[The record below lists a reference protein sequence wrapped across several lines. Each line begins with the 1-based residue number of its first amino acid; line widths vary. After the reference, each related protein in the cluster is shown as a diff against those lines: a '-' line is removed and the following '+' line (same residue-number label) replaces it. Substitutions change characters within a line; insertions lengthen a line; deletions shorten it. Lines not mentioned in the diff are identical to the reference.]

1 MMGNYFTR
9 FTTMGGGGLLVGLGL
24 WIVEGGL
31 SRPIPTPIW
40 YWVGVGLMVV
50 GTVAVG
56 FGCRYGA
63 RLVKEEEEK
72 LMDGIK
78 ESLVNINGIE
88 RDTATKMSLEME
100 ADKEAVSRVLEEC
113 GEVLEDCLSRLVD
126 VSEKREWD
134 ALAKYCAA
142 VGQILDMHRMGLK
155 IPLINNDEYRECK
168 LELEKKR
175 LRLKSVK
182 NNRLI
187 QSNIFR
193 VENIAYRLSSFIILR
208 GMLGMFGP
216 YNEERD
222 IDKRVMLEGIE
233 YYGTA
238 VVRVMLESLEDDW
251 SEEEKRSRK

>member
-1 MMGNYFTR
+1 MMGKYFNR
-9 FTTMGGGGLLVGLGL
+9 FTNMGGGGILVGLGL
-24 WIVEGGL
+24 WIAAGGL

-78 ESLVNINGIE
+78 ESLVNMNAIE

-100 ADKEAVSRVLEEC
+100 ADKETISRVLKEC
-113 GEVLEDCLSRLVD
+113 GKIFEDCLSRLVD
-126 VSEKREWD
+126 IPEKGEWD
-134 ALAKYCAA
+134 ALANYCAA
-142 VGQILDMHRMGLK
+142 VGRILDMHKVGLK
-155 IPLINNDEYRECK
+155 IALINNETYKECK

-182 NNRLI
+182 KYKVI

-193 VENIAYRLSSFIILR
+193 VGDIAYGVNSFIILR
-208 GMLGMFGP
+208 GMLGKFP
-216 YNEERD
+216 AYNEEMPIGARL
-222 IDKRVMLEGIE
+222 RLEGIE
-233 YYGTA
+233 NYGTA
-238 VVRVMLESLEDDW
+238 AVRVMAESLEDDW
-251 SEEEKRSRK
+251 SEEKRDRS